1 MIDEKVLIER
11 LENRNEY
18 NKACQEEF
26 PNAKMSLVYE
36 VQINAYKN
44 AIEIVKD
51 LASEHN
57 NGWIPCSERLPE
69 SEKNGWVSCI
79 VSVVRSH
86 YPTSTYDICDAPYDE
101 SIVMHAN
108 YDVSQKIWH
117 LECDEQLNALIDIED
132 APLNGDY
139 VVAWMDIP
147 APYKK
152 GE

>member
-18 NKACQEEF
+18 NKACHEEF

-44 AIEIVKD
+44 AIEIVKN

-57 NGWIPCSERLPE
+57 NGWIPCRERLPSKE
-69 SEKNGWVSCI
+69 EYLKDDGRFI
-79 VSVVRSH
+79 VTDGNRTYQSH
-86 YPTSTYDICDAPYDE
+86 YDIYNGMFVWSSFASVPE
-101 SIVMHAN
+101 
-108 YDVSQKIWH
+108 
-117 LECDEQLNALIDIED
+117 ED
-132 APLNGDY
+132 KC
-139 VVAWMDIP
+139 VTAWQPFPELP